1 MAAAAVPQACFRY
14 MIVDDLLI
22 HRKGIQHMVNRALSD
37 LDCTVI
43 CDTAESGADAIKLCA
58 QNTYPLII
66 VDYHMR
72 QMNGAQTAR
81 EILEKQPQVYIIG
94 CTASSSD
101 EHIKECLDAGMKKVL
116 PKDWKQVTELVK
128 RLVPEIIGEHA

>member
-22 HRKGIQHMVNRALSD
+22 HRKGIQHMVNRALHD

-58 QNTYPLII
+58 RNTYPLII
-66 VDYHMR
+66 VDYNMR
-72 QMNGAQTAR
+72 QMNGAATVR

-94 CTASSSD
+94 CTASSSAED
-101 EHIKECLDAGMKKVL
+101 IKECLDAGMKKVFS
-116 PKDWKQVTELVK
+116 KDWKQVTEFVK
-128 RLVPEIIGEHA
+128 RLVPGMIAERA